1 MTVSIQVLCKTREEM
16 DQIRLDL
23 MKEFDGLY
31 DFNEEFIVKG
41 KDKYHASFPAFP
53 KENDHEEKLKKLSK
67 KYTGVRFTFHD
78 ATITEGGDIMNSF
91 DNYVDGEYKGNITEW

>member
-31 DFNEEFIVKG
+31 DFNEDFIITY
-41 KDKYHASFPAFP
+41 KDRVHASFPQIP
-53 KENDHEEKLKKLSK
+53 KLNEHEEKLKKVSK

-78 ATITEGGDIMNSF
+78 ATATEGGDITQSY
-91 DNYVDGEYKGNITEW
+91 DNYVDGEHQGKVIEW